1 MHVRQR
7 RSDQATA
14 NAVARGLNILN
25 VRDAVQA
32 RRYMEFKG
40 VPPPVIERVLATPCQ
55 CRTPSQAQLVSE
67 AIVPFPHNVRMPR

>member
-7 RSDQATA
+7 RNDESTA
-14 NAVARGLNILN
+14 NAVTRGLNILA

-40 VPPPVIERVLATPCQ
+40 VPADVIERVLVQPAV
-55 CRTPSQAQLVSE
+55 CRKPTAAQLVSE
-67 AIVPFPHNVRMPR
+67 AITPFPRNVRMPR